1 MGNRVH
7 RVSRAVRAL
16 AIVVACFGTAAAA
29 AQAATLKVT
38 VGPAQIHKSDDY
50 KISVNGT
57 YSASEVTGKAYLISM
72 IQYSSAPCRA
82 TAQQENSHAPVQFY
96 FRTNPH
102 SQRVGIF
109 VGRSPFSRTDRFT
122 AASPSTRRVCAYL
135 YPKLIGANDT
145 TTPIATASAKYKV
158 VKKK

>member
-7 RVSRAVRAL
+7 RVRRVTRAV
-16 AIVVACFGTAAAA
+16 AIVAVCFGTVAAA

-38 VGPAQIHKSDDY
+38 VNPAQIHKGDDY
-50 KISVNGT
+50 KITVSGS
-57 YSASEVTGKAYLISM
+57 YGASEVTGKAYLISM
-72 IQYSSAPCRA
+72 IQYSSAPCKA

-109 VGRSPFSRTDRFT
+109 VGQSPFARTDSFT

-135 YPKLIGANDT
+135 YPKLIGANDAT
-145 TTPIATASAKYKV
+145 VPIATASAKYKV
-158 VKKK
+158 TKKK